1 MPDPLQVARSGHG
14 IIRITM
20 NPLAV
25 TDPAGAITVHS

>member
-1 MPDPLQVARSGHG
+1 MPDQLQVALSDHG

-25 TDPAGAITVHS
+25 TDVDGAVTVHS